1 LMESLNEFTPEQ
13 IKTLINLT
21 GEQLQVKGKNLFMP
35 IRIQTTGV
43 MHGPDLPR
51 SLSILG
57 KDEVL
62 RRLAQ

>member
-1 LMESLNEFTPEQ
+1 VA
-13 IKTLINLT
+13 IKQTITDVGVACN
-21 GEQLQVKGKNLFMP
+21 VKGKELFMP

-57 KDEVL
+57 KSEVL
-62 RRLAQ
+62 RRLMA